1 MPEAVDTLSTVRD
14 SVAAATPL
22 SYIWPRASICAA
34 DEAPFAV
41 GHERTSTGRVAYTL
55 GQAPQ
60 ERPELPGYDSG
71 IMSLVVVTFLLLSL
85 NFSHYSTF
93 LKNFAEDLW
102 NVRRRVSEGVHTVS
116 ETRVLLSL
124 VLLACVT
131 EGILLFSAIAP
142 QTGLFNCL
150 IGCVCIA
157 AGYYAWQILA
167 YNVTGFAFADQQAR
181 EQWLKGFNASQSLLG
196 LALVIPA
203 LFSLFYPSIAPI
215 MISLGILLYAT
226 ARIVFI
232 CKGFRLFY
240 DNIFSIVYFILYFC
254 TLEIAPLLLI
264 YKIFTGSQ
272 EDGIV

>member
-1 MPEAVDTLSTVRD
+1 MPEIADSLSSVRD
-14 SVAAATPL
+14 SVAEVPAWG
-22 SYIWPRASICAA
+22 YIAPRQRVCAI
-34 DEAPFAV
+34 DEAPEAV
-41 GHERTSTGRVAYTL
+41 GSERSAGGPVAYTL
-55 GQAPQ
+55 GRLPQ

-71 IMSLVVVTFLLLSL
+71 IMTLVVVTFLLLSL

-93 LKNFAEDLW
+93 LKTFAEDLW

-124 VLLACVT
+124 VLLACVS
-131 EGILLFSAIAP
+131 EGILLFAAIAP
-142 QTGLFNCL
+142 ATGLFDRL
-150 IGCVCIA
+150 IGCVCVA
-157 AGYYAWQILA
+157 AGYYAWQVLA
-167 YNVTGFAFADQQAR
+167 YNITGFAFTDAQSR

-196 LALVIPA
+196 LGLVIPA
-203 LFSLFYPSIAPI
+203 LLSLFYPGVAPV
-215 MISLGILLYAT
+215 MISLGIILYAL

-264 YKIFTGSQ
+264 YKLAIATQG
-272 EDGIV
+272 